1 MNGSKKMILSDLIG
15 GLKEKIF
22 DYKDL
27 ADYICREQAGQRAF
41 AESAVNRL
49 RDAGR
54 LNISDDSPFR
64 SREFNAMLSAA
75 KVDVI
80 SRLREDLE
88 DLEYIETMLL
98 LCNCRPTL
106 LTAKL
111 NDIITTLAQSDIEMK
126 NSDWA
131 VVCMLC
137 DESGKR
143 LTPTE
148 LIESLRNNKITN
160 KKPIASRE
168 SLKQAYITYEP
179 EDYFPNWPQKT
190 AKQRR
195 YYKLATLI
203 KPLIDVLDKK

>member
-1 MNGSKKMILSDLIG
+1 MANVS
-15 GLKEKIF
+15 IF
-22 DYKDL
+22 DYSDL
-27 ADYICREQAGQRAF
+27 ADYVILHQGGQAARAEQTITD
-41 AESAVNRL
+41 L
-49 RDAGR
+49 RDSGR
-54 LNISDDSPFR
+54 LNLDGGNNPLLSQ
-64 SREFNAMLSAA
+64 EVLTMLSEMRVSAC
-75 KVDVI
+75 K
-80 SRLREDLE
+80 SLREALNLLSEIDSF
-88 DLEYIETMLL
+88 LL
-98 LCNCRPTL
+98 LNSCRPTL
-106 LTAKL
+106 LTATL
-111 NDIITTLAQSDIEMK
+111 DDIITTLAQSDIEMK

-148 LIESLRNNKITN
+148 LIESLRNNKITS
-160 KKPIASRE
+160 KAPIASRE

-203 KPLIDVLDKK
+203 KPLIDVLDKN